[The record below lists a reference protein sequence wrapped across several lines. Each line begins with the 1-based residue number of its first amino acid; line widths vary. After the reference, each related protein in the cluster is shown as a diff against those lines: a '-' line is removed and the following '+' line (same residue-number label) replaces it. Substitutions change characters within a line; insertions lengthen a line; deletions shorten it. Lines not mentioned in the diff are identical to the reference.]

1 MNQWVYWDDLQEHA
15 KFQGSYITKM
25 YPTMGD
31 NSEQLCPG
39 GPSSTCR
46 QQLSPQVLCPALRIL
61 GAVGLCEVHFL
72 SLGRLKLLQ
81 SLKNRASFWRRQL
94 YNSLFY
100 KYNFFNP
107 WVGLCFEVLSMT
119 AFVESQSS
127 YSDYY
132 PPKAQNS
139 PNIYGQTSWRK
150 CFTIPNVMQT
160 FLICITN
167 DCLAVN
173 RIWWWTMRLFRWL

>member
-1 MNQWVYWDDLQEHA
+1 
-15 KFQGSYITKM
+15 M

-72 SLGRLKLLQ
+72 SLGRRKLLQ

-132 PPKAQNS
+132 PPKPKIA
-139 PNIYGQTSWRK
+139 
-150 CFTIPNVMQT
+150 QT
-160 FLICITN
+160 FMVRLVGESVLQFLMSCRHFWYVLLMIVCQ
-167 DCLAVN
+167 
-173 RIWWWTMRLFRWL
+173 WTGFGGEQCVFSDGFRSRNGALPCFFC